1 MDTDILQSFKVKDT
15 LNPKVWDNYS
25 KPKDAKLK
33 KRVLDVLNKISDEFI
48 EFLGQDVFVD
58 DIILTGSLSNFNW
71 SKYSDFDLHIVV
83 DFSQYDKQSDLYK
96 ELFNLKKQAFND
108 KHNIKIFG
116 YDVELYVQDKDEE
129 HTASGIYSIMENE
142 WIKIPKGVK
151 PKIDK
156 DTLKSKVKNWIE
168 KIDNTIKELKGDKS
182 SIDKVK
188 KLKDKLKEYRKS
200 GLEKEEEFSYE
211 NLVFKYL
218 RRSGYIEKLFN
229 IQNKLTDK
237 SLSIEN
243 QITQ

>member
-33 KRVLDVLNKISDEFI
+33 KRVLDALNKISDEFI

-58 DIILTGSLSNFNW
+58 DIILIGSLSNFNW
-71 SKYSDFDLHIVV
+71 SKYSDFDLHIVI

-96 ELFNLKKQAFND
+96 ELFNLKKQVFND
-108 KHNIKIFG
+108 KHDIKIFG

-129 HTASGIYSIMENE
+129 YTASGIYSIMENE

-218 RRSGYIEKLFN
+218 RRSGHIEKLFN

>member
-33 KRVLDVLNKISDEFI
+33 KRVLDALNKISDEFI

-151 PKIDK
+151 PNIDK

>member
-33 KRVLDVLNKISDEFI
+33 KRVLDTLNKISDEFI

-83 DFSQYDKQSDLYK
+83 DFSQYEKQSDLYK

-142 WIKIPKGVK
+142 WIKIPKAVK
-151 PKIDK
+151 PNIDK

-168 KIDNTIKELKGDKS
+168 KIDNIIKGLKGDKL

>member
-33 KRVLDVLNKISDEFI
+33 KRVLDALNKISDEFI

-218 RRSGYIEKLFN
+218 RRSGHIEKLFN

>member
-15 LNPKVWDNYS
+15 LNPKIWDNYS
-25 KPKDAKLK
+25 NPKDAKLK
-33 KRVLDVLNKISDEFI
+33 KRVLDALNKISDEFI

-218 RRSGYIEKLFN
+218 RRSGHIEKLFN

>member
-33 KRVLDVLNKISDEFI
+33 KRVLDALNKISDEFI

-83 DFSQYDKQSDLYK
+83 DFSQYEKQSDLYK
-96 ELFNLKKQAFND
+96 ELFNLKKQSFND

-151 PKIDK
+151 PNIDK

-168 KIDNTIKELKGDKS
+168 KIDNTIKGLKGDKL

-237 SLSIEN
+237 TLSIEN

>member
-33 KRVLDVLNKISDEFI
+33 KRVLDALNKISDEFI

-151 PKIDK
+151 PNIDK

-237 SLSIEN
+237 TLSIEN

>member
-25 KPKDAKLK
+25 NPKDAKLK
-33 KRVLDVLNKISDEFI
+33 KRVLDALNKISDEFI

-58 DIILTGSLSNFNW
+58 DIILIGSLSNFNW
-71 SKYSDFDLHIVV
+71 SKYSDFDLHIVI

-96 ELFNLKKQAFND
+96 ELFNLKKQVFND
-108 KHNIKIFG
+108 KHDIKIFG

-129 HTASGIYSIMENE
+129 YTASGIYSIMENE

-218 RRSGYIEKLFN
+218 RRSGHIEKLFN

>member
-25 KPKDAKLK
+25 NPKDAKLK
-33 KRVLDVLNKISDEFI
+33 KRVLDALNKISDEFI

-83 DFSQYDKQSDLYK
+83 DFSQYEKQSDLYK

-151 PKIDK
+151 PNIDK

-168 KIDNTIKELKGDKS
+168 KIDNTIKGLKGDKL

-237 SLSIEN
+237 TLSIEN

>member
-15 LNPKVWDNYS
+15 LNPKIWDNYS
-25 KPKDAKLK
+25 NPKDAKLK
-33 KRVLDVLNKISDEFI
+33 KRVLDTLNKISDEFI

-218 RRSGYIEKLFN
+218 RRSGHIEKLFN

>member
-1 MDTDILQSFKVKDT
+1 MNL
-15 LNPKVWDNYS
+15 
-25 KPKDAKLK
+25 KLT
-33 KRVLDVLNKISDEFI
+33 NDEFI

-58 DIILTGSLSNFNW
+58 DIILIGSLSNFNW
-71 SKYSDFDLHIVV
+71 SKYSDFDLHIVI

-96 ELFNLKKQAFND
+96 ELFNLKKQVFND
-108 KHNIKIFG
+108 KHDIKIFG

-218 RRSGYIEKLFN
+218 RRSGHIEKLFN